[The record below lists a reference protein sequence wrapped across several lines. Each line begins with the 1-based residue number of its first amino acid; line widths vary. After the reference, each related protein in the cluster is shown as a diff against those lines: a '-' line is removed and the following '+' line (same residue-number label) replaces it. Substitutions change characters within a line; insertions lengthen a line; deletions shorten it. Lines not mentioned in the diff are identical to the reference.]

1 MGGKRH
7 RGHSAEIV
15 DPVQVRRLVSRVK
28 SADEEVDRVG
38 GARAQRFC
46 QRPAYPRRGR
56 LWTQRMEVAD
66 VVEPD
71 VSLYEFGE
79 LDGVTCV
86 CATDR
91 SINNARAEGVEK

>member
-1 MGGKRH
+1 
-7 RGHSAEIV
+7 
-15 DPVQVRRLVSRVK
+15 
-28 SADEEVDRVG
+28 
-38 GARAQRFC
+38 
-46 QRPAYPRRGR
+46 
-56 LWTQRMEVAD
+56 MEVAD